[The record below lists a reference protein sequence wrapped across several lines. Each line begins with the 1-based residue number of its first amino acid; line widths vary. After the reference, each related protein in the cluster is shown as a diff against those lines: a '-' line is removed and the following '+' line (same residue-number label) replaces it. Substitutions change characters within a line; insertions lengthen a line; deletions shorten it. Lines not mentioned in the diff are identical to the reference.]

1 MISGPAKALLWIA
14 LAAAPTAAPAAS
26 ADSRDLDTLL
36 AALARDPPQ
45 SIPFAEFHAS
55 RLLKEELVV
64 TGTLEYAG
72 TGKLARVVTAPYQE
86 RTDIDGDL
94 VRIERADRPARR
106 FSLARAPELGGLLLG
121 ISALLSGDRA
131 ALERE
136 FGVVQRAAGDAWQ
149 LELTPRQATAGV
161 VASTLRVRGAA
172 DAPRCLTV
180 LRDGRVASELLFG
193 EAATAADLAGSR
205 ASHCGTLP

>member
-1 MISGPAKALLWIA
+1 MISGPAKVLLWIA
-14 LAAAPTAAPAAS
+14 LAAAPAAAAEP
-26 ADSRDLDTLL
+26 RDLDALL

-55 RLLKEELVV
+55 RLLKQELVV

-94 VRIERADRPARR
+94 VRIERAGRPERR
-106 FSLARAPELGGLLLG
+106 FSLARAPALGGLLVG

-136 FGVVQRAAGDAWQ
+136 FTVAQRAAGDAWQ
-149 LELTPRQATAGV
+149 LELTPLQAIAGV
-161 VASTLRVRGAA
+161 IASTLRVRGVA

-193 EAATAADLAGSR
+193 EAATAPDFAGSR
-205 ASHCGTLP
+205 ASHCGALP